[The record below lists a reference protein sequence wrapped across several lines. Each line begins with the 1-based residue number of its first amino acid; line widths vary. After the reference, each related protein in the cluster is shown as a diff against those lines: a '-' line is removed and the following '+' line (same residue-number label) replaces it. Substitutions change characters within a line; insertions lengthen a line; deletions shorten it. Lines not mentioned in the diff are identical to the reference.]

1 MVSAKHDEKPNER
14 TAAHNGH
21 QDAAAPTRGRPV
33 IRAIAGDS
41 TQGTLEEA
49 ESTVRRAR
57 MVSDA
62 LFREAR
68 RMPEYKQ
75 VLATHK
81 HCLQFENKLLK
92 HARWINYR
100 LDTRLSDDVLKE
112 VVVRLGGRIASWEH
126 SPTLQRERQKKQV
139 AARRRRNLGR
149 DLQIRRYREYGES
162 QRRIAKRLNISRGAV
177 ERVLRRDLP
186 SPAKNHKNNTFSA

>member
-1 MVSAKHDEKPNER
+1 MVRAKHDEKPNER
-14 TAAHNGH
+14 NGH
-21 QDAAAPTRGRPV
+21 QDAAAPTRGRPWV
-33 IRAIAGDS
+33 LSQAIARI
-41 TQGTLEEA
+41 TGTLEEA
-49 ESTVRRAR
+49 ESKVRRAR
-57 MVSDA
+57 KVSDA
-62 LFREAR
+62 LFQEAR
-68 RMPEYKQ
+68 RMPEYKR

-92 HARWINYR
+92 QARWINYW

-139 AARRRRNLGR
+139 AARRRRNRGR
-149 DLQIRRYREYGES
+149 DLQIRRYHENGES

-186 SPAKNHKNNTFSA
+186 STAKNHKNDTFAA